1 MCKLRVRDYSAGA
14 VLALL
19 NLAVDVSTQLQK
31 CLRITVVTILKT
43 MPKMKLGYMLC
54 HGIDM
59 LHKGTSLQYQNFV
72 KLPPMLLKPLW
83 MCSCCAAFLASCSST
98 LNFSFHLLI
107 LSPEGLTDTSQ
118 YKWSLCAIMTALP
131 PRPDCSH
138 SHSQWGFSADVSVCS
153 VSSLRRQCMVCYVS
167 TIISTNGTGP
177 FAPVQ

>member
-1 MCKLRVRDYSAGA
+1 
-14 VLALL
+14 
-19 NLAVDVSTQLQK
+19 
-31 CLRITVVTILKT
+31 

-138 SHSQWGFSADVSVCS
+138 SHSQWGFSADDCIRCPQLRYEYLP
-153 VSSLRRQCMVCYVS
+153 SL
-167 TIISTNGTGP
+167 
-177 FAPVQ
+177 